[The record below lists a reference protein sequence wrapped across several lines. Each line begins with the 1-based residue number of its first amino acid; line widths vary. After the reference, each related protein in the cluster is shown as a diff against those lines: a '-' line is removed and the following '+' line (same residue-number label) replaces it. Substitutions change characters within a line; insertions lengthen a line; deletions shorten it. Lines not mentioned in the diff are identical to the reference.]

1 METSMILGSVLL
13 MLGTVTFILAAFR
26 SMGHSF
32 AFGAYELWVLPLAG
46 MALVLLGASLVR

>member
-13 MLGTVTFILAAFR
+13 MLGTVMAIVAVFR

-32 AFGAYELWVLPLAG
+32 AFGAHELWLLPVTG
-46 MALVLLGASLVR
+46 MALVLLGVSLVR